1 VDDIDYGPEQKDLTK
16 YQMAVQLAS
25 GGFQHPS
32 LENGLDDVSMA
43 FVQRGSVDH
52 AVDNDALS
60 VSFNYEKWLGTSN
73 IQKHVL

>member
-1 VDDIDYGPEQKDLTK
+1 VDDVDYGPEQKDLTK
-16 YQMAVQLAS
+16 YQMAAQLAS

-32 LENGLDDVSMA
+32 PDDGLDDISMA
-43 FVQRGSVDH
+43 FVLRGSVDH

-73 IQKHVL
+73 IQKHAV